1 MWETKFFKTLE
12 EANNFIN
19 KNDRKYQTQLIYVHN
34 GFAVEYKK
42 LKKILIKIWNCQ
54 KLFVLL

>member
-42 LKKILIKIWNCQ
+42 LKKI
-54 KLFVLL
+54 